1 MTPETTESSEHLPS
15 PLIVGPD
22 ARKGKILLPGEVEDI
37 RKKITLPGDSKILLS
52 PMARREAEQRKQ
64 REDAE
69 QHGDDLQYAVKFNHA
84 QRRWHLRYAA
94 KMRRRQARAEARKQR
109 RLEQTIFSFATQHYD
124 ASLRRTV
131 RFNSLGEPIK
141 VIQRPADRQIRIE
154 GGYLNEIEYRD
165 GKLVALGE
173 PLRKSK
179 AQMELEANVKLGIYP
194 KVKISKLSR
203 SYIGSL
209 RTRKPRTAKEAAAE
223 NAALAAA

>member
-1 MTPETTESSEHLPS
+1 MTESNDHLPS
-15 PLIVGPD
+15 PLVVSPD
-22 ARKGKILLPGEVEDI
+22 ARKGRILLPGEVDDI

-69 QHGDDLQYAVKFNHA
+69 SGDIGYAVKFNHQ

-94 KMRRRQARAEARKQR
+94 KMRRRQARHADRKQR
-109 RLEQTIFSFATQHYD
+109 RLEEQIHLYATQQYD

-131 RFNSLGEPIK
+131 RSNSRGETLK
-141 VIQRPADRQIRIE
+141 VVQRPATRQFQIE
-154 GGYLNEIEYRD
+154 GGYLNEIEFRD
-165 GKLVALGE
+165 GRLIAPGE

-179 AQMELEANVKLGIYP
+179 EQVELETNVRLGVYP
-194 KVKISKLSR
+194 KAKISKLSR
-203 SYIGSL
+203 NYIGSL
-209 RTRKPRTAKEAAAE
+209 RARKPRTAKEAAAE